1 MKARLFNVDTVILTK
16 RAVVR
21 RFRENDGKAFF
32 DLVLDNKS
40 WIEDH
45 LPKTVKAVTSASA
58 GEIFIRQKLSDWLLQ
73 NEYAFGIWEEK
84 SAKLIGYIRVF
95 NINWDVPKGEI
106 GYFVDRQFSKQGLM
120 TEALTNIIHFS
131 FQQLKLEKLVLKT
144 AMDNYPSQRLA
155 RKCGFRREGDLRSE
169 FRKPSGEI
177 IDLML
182 FGFTKPEYEKI

>member
-1 MKARLFNVDTVILTK
+1 MKARLFNIDTVILTK
-16 RAVVR
+16 RTVVH

-58 GEIFIRQKLSDWLLQ
+58 GEVFIRQKLSDWLLQ
-73 NEYAFGIWEEK
+73 QEYAFGVWEEE

-106 GYFVDRQFSKQGLM
+106 GYFVDRKFSKKGFM
-120 TEALTNIIHFS
+120 TEALTSIIHFS
-131 FQQLKLEKLVLKT
+131 FQQLKLEKLVLRT

-169 FRKPSGEI
+169 FKKPSGEI

-182 FGFTKPEYEKI
+182 FGFTKSEYEKI